1 MRNRR
6 RPQRHVGLSIGGAVL
21 LLFAVL
27 DAALAQVLPPSADPS
42 RVRQRFEPPPLPP
55 RPAPPD
61 VPRLPERGVPPG
73 TVDVRFVLSE
83 IRIEGATVYDVDEF
97 RPLYGELIGQEV
109 ALDRIFQITQSITAK
124 YRSDGYVL
132 SQALLP
138 AQRIE
143 GGVVRVQVIEGFV
156 DAFRIEG
163 EPRGGSGLIAA
174 YAEKIVASRP
184 LRNSDFERYLLLM
197 NDLSGLRVR
206 SVLLPSPDTPGAANI
221 TLVVEE
227 KRLDAVGSI
236 DNRGT
241 KFLGRSQY
249 LASLAANSLL
259 SLHERMQVQY
269 VGAPTT
275 SEREL
280 AYVSGSYQQPIFD
293 EGTTLSVFAS
303 RSDTAPGSELEDLE
317 IEGESRTLILSASH
331 PFIRSRRQNLS
342 VALQFDVRNSET
354 DIFGTETFSKDR
366 LRVVRA
372 RLLYDLVDGWAG
384 VNLVDVE
391 VSQGLNAFGASDD
404 GDDNLSRA
412 DGRSNFFKLAA
423 TAQRVQDLGF
433 IKDGLG
439 LLVSVGGQKSANAL
453 LSVEEFGLGGID
465 FGRAYDPSE
474 LTGDDGLAGRIELRL
489 DFDEVLSQPTELF
502 QVFTYYDIGKV
513 WNRRAVV
520 GQSSGESLASAGVG
534 VRFAVTDWL
543 SGSLEAGK
551 PLTRR
556 VEAEGDREW
565 RGFFSL
571 RAEW

>member
-1 MRNRR
+1 MGGTTCLR
-6 RPQRHVGLSIGGAVL
+6 VGCAFL
-21 LLFAVL
+21 LLIVVVDGAF
-27 DAALAQVLPPSADPS
+27 AQVLPPSADPS
-42 RVRQRFEPPPLPP
+42 RVRQRFEPPPLPA

-61 VPRLPERGVPPG
+61 VPRVPERGVPPG
-73 TVDVRFVLSE
+73 TSDARFVLSE
-83 IRIEGATVYDVDEF
+83 VRIEGSTVYDTAEF
-97 RPLYGELIGQEV
+97 RPLFGDLIGQEIS
-109 ALDRIFQITQSITAK
+109 LNDIFRISQSVTAR

-143 GGVVRVQVIEGFV
+143 GGVVRIQVIEGFV

-163 EPRGGSGLIAA
+163 EPRGGNVLIAA
-174 YAEKIVASRP
+174 YAEKIVESRP
-184 LRNSDFERYLLLM
+184 LQNRDLERYLLLM
-197 NDLSGLRVR
+197 NDLPGIRVR
-206 SVLLPSPDTPGAANI
+206 SVLLPSPDTPGAANM

-227 KRLDAVGSI
+227 KRFDAVGSI

-259 SLHERMQVQY
+259 SLHERMQLQY

-280 AYVSGSYQQPIFD
+280 SYVSGSYQQPIFD
-293 EGTTLSVFAS
+293 EGTTLSLFAS
-303 RSDTAPGSELEDLE
+303 RSDTEPGSELEDLE
-317 IEGESRTLILSASH
+317 IEGESTTLILSAAH

-342 VALQFDVRNSET
+342 AALQFDVRDSET
-354 DIFGTETFSKDR
+354 DIFGTQTFSKDR
-366 LRVVRA
+366 LRVLRA

-384 VNLVDVE
+384 INLVDVE
-391 VSQGLNAFGASDD
+391 VSQGLNILGASDD
-404 GDDNLSRA
+404 GDANLSRA

-433 IKDGLG
+433 LQDRLS
-439 LLVSVGGQKSANAL
+439 LLLSLGGQKSANAL

-513 WNRRAVV
+513 WNRGDVA
-520 GQSSGESLASAGVG
+520 GQPSNESLASAGVG

-565 RGFFSL
+565 RGFFAL

>member
-1 MRNRR
+1 MRWNAG
-6 RPQRHVGLSIGGAVL
+6 RPIGCAL
-21 LLFAVL
+21 LVVFVVL
-27 DAALAQVLPPSADPS
+27 DGALAQVLPPSADPS

-61 VPRLPERGVPPG
+61 VPRLPERGLPQG
-73 TVDVRFVLSE
+73 TDDVRFVLSE
-83 IRIEGATVYDVDEF
+83 VRIEGATVYGADAF
-97 RPLYGELIGQEV
+97 RPLYGELIGQEIS
-109 ALDRIFQITQSITAK
+109 LDRIFRITQSITAR

-143 GGVVRVQVIEGFV
+143 GGVVRIQIIEGFV

-163 EPRGGSGLIAA
+163 EPRGGSELIAA

-184 LRNSDFERYLLLM
+184 LQNSDLERYLLLM
-197 NDLSGLRVR
+197 NDLPGLRVR
-206 SVLLPSPDTPGAANI
+206 SVLLPSPDTPGAANM

-259 SLHERMQVQY
+259 SRHERMQLQY

-280 AYVSGSYQQPIFD
+280 SYVSGSYQQPVFD

-303 RSDTAPGSELEDLE
+303 RSDTEPGSELEDLE
-317 IEGESRTLILSASH
+317 IEGESTTLILSAAH

-354 DIFGTETFSKDR
+354 DIFGSQLFSKDR
-366 LRVVRA
+366 LRILRA
-372 RLLYDLVDGWAG
+372 RMQYDLVDAWAG

-391 VSQGLNAFGASDD
+391 LSQGLNIFGASDD
-404 GDDNLSRA
+404 GDANLSRA
-412 DGRSNFFKLAA
+412 DGRSDFFKVAA

-433 IKDGLG
+433 LKDGLG
-439 LLVSVGGQKSANAL
+439 VLVSVGGQKSANAL
-453 LSVEEFGLGGID
+453 LAVEEFGLGGID

-474 LTGDDGLAGRIELRL
+474 LTGDDALAARIELRQ

-502 QVFTYYDIGKV
+502 QIYGYYDIGRV
-513 WNRRAVV
+513 WNRGDAV
-520 GQSSGESLASAGVG
+520 GQSSEESLASAGVG

-571 RAEW
+571 RVEW

>member
-1 MRNRR
+1 MSSRR
-6 RPQRHVGLSIGGAVL
+6 APRGTAGIVTGCLFLSFLAAVDG
-21 LLFAVL
+21 VV
-27 DAALAQVLPPSADPS
+27 AQVLPPSADPS

-61 VPRLPERGVPPG
+61 VPRLPERAPPAG
-73 TVDVRFVLSE
+73 TSDVRFVLTE
-83 IRIEGATVYDVDEF
+83 LRIEGATVYDADDF
-97 RPLYGELIGQEV
+97 RPLYDGLIGREV
-109 ALDRIFQITQSITAK
+109 SLDRLFQVAQAVTAR
-124 YRSDGYVL
+124 YRGDGYVL

-143 GGVVRVQVIEGFV
+143 GGVVRVRVIEGFV
-156 DAFRIEG
+156 DAYRIEG
-163 EPRGGSGLIAA
+163 APRGGSGLLAA

-184 LRNSDFERYLLLM
+184 LRNRDLERYLLLM
-197 NDLSGLRVR
+197 NDLAGLKVR
-206 SVLLPSPDTPGAANI
+206 SVLLPSPDTPGAASM

-227 KRLDAVGSI
+227 KRLDAVGTI

-259 SLHERMQVQY
+259 SRHERLQLQY

-280 AYVSGSYQQPIFD
+280 SYLSASYQQPLFD

-303 RSDTAPGSELEDLE
+303 RSDTAPGSALEDLE
-317 IEGESRTLILSASH
+317 IEGLSTTLILSAAR
-331 PFIRSRRQNLS
+331 PLLRSRRKNLS
-342 VALQFDVRNSET
+342 LALQFDLRNAET
-354 DIFGTETFSKDR
+354 DIFGTETLSEDR
-366 LRVVRA
+366 LRVLRA
-372 RLLYDLVDGWAG
+372 RLLYDLVDAWAG

-391 VSQGLNAFGASDD
+391 VSQGLNVFGASDA
-404 GDDNLSRA
+404 GDANLSRA
-412 DGRSNFFKLAA
+412 DGRGDFFKVAA
-423 TAQRVQDLGF
+423 TARRVQDLGF
-433 IKDGLG
+433 LRPGLE
-439 LLVSVGGQKSANAL
+439 LSLSIGGQKAANAL

-474 LTGDDGLAGRIELRL
+474 LTGDDALAGRVELRL
-489 DFDEVLSQPTELF
+489 DVDAVPSPPAELF
-502 QVFTYYDIGKV
+502 QVYAYYDIGKV
-513 WNRRAVV
+513 WNR
-520 GQSSGESLASAGVG
+520 GQAADESLASAGVG
-534 VRFAVTDWL
+534 LRFAVTDWL

>member
-1 MRNRR
+1 MCRIAGR
-6 RPQRHVGLSIGGAVL
+6 LIGCAL
-21 LLFAVL
+21 LVVIAVL
-27 DAALAQVLPPSADPS
+27 DGALAQVLPPSADPS

-61 VPRLPERGVPPG
+61 VPRLPERGLPQG
-73 TVDVRFVLSE
+73 TDDVRFVLSE
-83 IRIEGATVYDVDEF
+83 VRIEGATVYGANAF
-97 RPLYGELIGQEV
+97 RPLYGELIGQEIS
-109 ALDRIFQITQSITAK
+109 LDRIFRITQSITAK

-143 GGVVRVQVIEGFV
+143 GGVVRVQIIEGFV

-163 EPRGGSGLIAA
+163 EPRGGSELIAA

-184 LRNSDFERYLLLM
+184 LQNSDLERYLLLM
-197 NDLSGLRVR
+197 NDLPGLRVR
-206 SVLLPSPDTPGAANI
+206 SVLLPSPDTPGAANM

-259 SLHERMQVQY
+259 SRHERMQLQY

-280 AYVSGSYQQPIFD
+280 SYVSGSYQQPIFD

-303 RSDTAPGSELEDLE
+303 RSDTEPGSELEDLE
-317 IEGESRTLILSASH
+317 IEGESTTLILSAAH

-354 DIFGTETFSKDR
+354 DIFGTQLFSKDR
-366 LRVVRA
+366 LRILRA
-372 RLLYDLVDGWAG
+372 RMQYDLVDAWAG

-391 VSQGLNAFGASDD
+391 LSQGLNIFGASDD
-404 GDDNLSRA
+404 SDANLSRA
-412 DGRSNFFKLAA
+412 DGRSDFFKVAA

-433 IKDGLG
+433 LKDGLG
-439 LLVSVGGQKSANAL
+439 VLVSVGGQKSANAL
-453 LSVEEFGLGGID
+453 LAVEEFGLGGID

-474 LTGDDGLAGRIELRL
+474 LTGDDALAARIELRQ

-502 QVFTYYDIGKV
+502 QVYGYYDIGRV
-513 WNRRAVV
+513 WNRGDVV
-520 GQSSGESLASAGVG
+520 GQASDESLASAGVG

-565 RGFFSL
+565 RGFFSF
-571 RAEW
+571 RVEW